1 MSANHVPMGAE
12 TGADILM
19 RSFTNLNTLGEPE
32 GYKALINAILTIDL
46 ARKDLEGSAIGEV
59 IAQEYPLLYVLPM
72 GSTFSCGKS
81 TFGRELGRA
90 LVPDLPLTIM
100 NQSEA
105 AAAQHELADTIKT
118 HGTAALDAFQIP
130 NSSAHFLNGAGLQA
144 LATGASVAPG
154 KVSEDDEGVH
164 LSHPLVLIG
173 KAALAPESI
182 VLRAVPTF
190 LGELRDFSPESFP
203 SHAIGD
209 AVRQA
214 HLQWMQ
220 DTKCVEHMRQ
230 YLMMES
236 DLFRFYGHY
245 TLATMFSSVVD
256 VDLYLVRAQEQ
267 MRTPMTTNH

>member
-1 MSANHVPMGAE
+1 MSVNHVPMGTE

-19 RSFTNLNTLGEPE
+19 RSFKNLNTLGEPE

-59 IAQEYPLLYVLPM
+59 VAQEYPLLYVLPM
-72 GSTFSCGKS
+72 GSPFSCGKS

-90 LVPDLPLTIM
+90 LVPGLPLTIM
-100 NQSEA
+100 NLSNEA
-105 AAAQHELADTIKT
+105 ASQNALADTIKT

-130 NSSAHFLNGAGLQA
+130 DSPEHFLNSEGLQA

-154 KVSEDDEGVH
+154 KVSEADEGVY
-164 LSHPLVLIG
+164 LAHPLVLIG
-173 KAALAPESI
+173 KVALAPESI

-190 LGELRDFSPESFP
+190 LGELQDVSPESFP
-203 SHAIGD
+203 SHVIGD

-220 DTKCVEHMRQ
+220 DTKCVEHMQQ

-256 VDLYLVRAQEQ
+256 VDRYLARAQAQ
-267 MRTPMTTNH
+267 MRAPTITND